1 MKPATIQPDVF
12 KTSKQKRDGRIV
24 LAWVFGFFATFIAV
38 DVYMVTVA
46 VTTQTGMVIDR
57 PYERGLAYTQEIEA
71 AERQQKLGW
80 QSDLRLDGNNVVFV
94 LRDADGHPIDGAS
107 GTVTFFRHS
116 HDGADFT
123 LDLKGDGNGQYRADF
138 GAHAISGRWQIRV
151 TVQKG
156 DTLFRKN
163 LDVVL

>member
-57 PYERGLAYTQEIEA
+57 PYERGLAYNQEIDA
-71 AERQQKLGW
+71 VARQQELGW
-80 QSDLRLDGNNVVFV
+80 RSGLRLDGTDVIFTLHDV
-94 LRDADGHPIDGAS
+94 AGHAIDGAV

-123 LDLKGDGNGQYRADF
+123 LDLKGNGNGQYRADF
-138 GAHAISGRWQIRV
+138 SMYAISGRWQVRV
-151 TVQKG
+151 SIQKG
-156 DTLFRKN
+156 DTPFRKN